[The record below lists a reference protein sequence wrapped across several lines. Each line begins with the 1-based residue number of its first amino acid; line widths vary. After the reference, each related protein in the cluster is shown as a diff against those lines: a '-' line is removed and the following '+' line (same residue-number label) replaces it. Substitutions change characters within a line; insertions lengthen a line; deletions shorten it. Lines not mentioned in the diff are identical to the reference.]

1 MYPQDKVNVALFG
14 TGGVA
19 NMHARAMQKVP
30 QAQLLGAY
38 SRSPDSVEKFTRQYH
53 ISAFSSLDEILQN
66 DEVDAVIIASSA
78 PTHIPTAI
86 SCLEAGK
93 HVLVEKPLGVS
104 LQEVQKIKTVAD
116 RKGLVCM
123 PNHNYIYAPVIRRA
137 KQAIDGGQLGKIS
150 SMWLLYN
157 QKHWPEM
164 GRPGLTL
171 WDLCI
176 HHVYSMLYLVGRPVR
191 ISAVGSNIFFDDK
204 QAMDQVS
211 IQAEL
216 ANGVI
221 VNLWGSFGVDDKTN
235 NPWSVYY
242 KVLGT
247 EGGFSHSWNDLQMG
261 EATQPGWDLAGYQD
275 SFEYSQ
281 AYFINQCITEGKS
294 PLSNLHDTM
303 DAFNILMAAELAMAE
318 RRWIDV
324 QYS

>member
-38 SRSPDSVEKFTRQYH
+38 SRSPDSVEKVTRQYH

-78 PTHIPTAI
+78 
-86 SCLEAGK
+86 
-93 HVLVEKPLGVS
+93 
-104 LQEVQKIKTVAD
+104 
-116 RKGLVCM
+116 
-123 PNHNYIYAPVIRRA
+123 
-137 KQAIDGGQLGKIS
+137 
-150 SMWLLYN
+150 
-157 QKHWPEM
+157 
-164 GRPGLTL
+164 
-171 WDLCI
+171 

-324 QYS
+324 QYSSLL